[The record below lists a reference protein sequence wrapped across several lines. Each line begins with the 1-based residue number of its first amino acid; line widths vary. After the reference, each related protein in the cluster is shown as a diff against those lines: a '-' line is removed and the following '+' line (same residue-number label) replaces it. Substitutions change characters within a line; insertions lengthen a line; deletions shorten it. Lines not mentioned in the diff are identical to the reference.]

1 MRRVHQWLV
10 VRTGIQKGPSST
22 RVTHRGNACRE
33 SGLTHSQT
41 CLLNWRLGRE
51 GPGKVRQR
59 KLVGLEDVEALHDLV
74 GGVELSGNKLVRSFY
89 SRWFAIDPTVGDL
102 FPADMSAQ
110 REHFRQA
117 LQFVLWE
124 MASYRTEG
132 LVNFLAQLGRD
143 HRKFGATDSQYD
155 TMRQALLDTTR
166 EVLQPIWDQRME
178 ATATEVYT
186 VMIEVMRSAAASD
199 IGQPWWDGK
208 VIEFHRTSRDLA
220 LIRLK
225 LNAPMP
231 YHCGQYVHVQVPQS
245 PRNWRYLSLAIPPDP
260 EGYIEFHV
268 RAVPGGLVS
277 GDIVN
282 KTKVGDTWR
291 ISPPL
296 GALSVN
302 RDGGDILM
310 VAGSTGIAPLR
321 CLIMELSQWAENPRV
336 HLFYG
341 ARYPQELYDLWT
353 LWHIASTNPWL
364 SVTPVT
370 EYPRNPDWATEYND
384 PTPPRGLHV
393 RQTGLLSEVVTA
405 YGGWGDRQILIGGS
419 ASMIQATKE
428 ALVSRGADA
437 SRIQHDPL

>member
-1 MRRVHQWLV
+1 
-10 VRTGIQKGPSST
+10 
-22 RVTHRGNACRE
+22 
-33 SGLTHSQT
+33 
-41 CLLNWRLGRE
+41 
-51 GPGKVRQR
+51 
-59 KLVGLEDVEALHDLV
+59 
-74 GGVELSGNKLVRSFY
+74 
-89 SRWFAIDPTVGDL
+89 
-102 FPADMSAQ
+102 
-110 REHFRQA
+110 
-117 LQFVLWE
+117 
-124 MASYRTEG
+124 
-132 LVNFLAQLGRD
+132 
-143 HRKFGATDSQYD
+143 
-155 TMRQALLDTTR
+155 MRQALLDATR

-186 VMIEVMRSAAASD
+186 VMVEVMRSAAASD
-199 IGQPWWDGK
+199 SGQPWWDGK
-208 VIEFHRTSRDLA
+208 VIEYHRTSRDLA

-225 LNAPMP
+225 LNAPMD

-268 RAVPGGLVS
+268 KAVPGGLVS
-277 GDIVN
+277 GDMVN

-302 RDGGDILM
+302 RDGGDVLM

-364 SVTPVT
+364 SVTPVS
-370 EYPRNPDWATEYND
+370 EYPRNPDWANEYHD

-405 YGGWGDRQILIGGS
+405 YGGWGDRQILLGGS

-428 ALVSRGADA
+428 ALVSKGADA

>member
-1 MRRVHQWLV
+1 
-10 VRTGIQKGPSST
+10 
-22 RVTHRGNACRE
+22 
-33 SGLTHSQT
+33 
-41 CLLNWRLGRE
+41 
-51 GPGKVRQR
+51 
-59 KLVGLEDVEALHDLV
+59 
-74 GGVELSGNKLVRSFY
+74 
-89 SRWFAIDPTVGDL
+89 
-102 FPADMSAQ
+102 
-110 REHFRQA
+110 
-117 LQFVLWE
+117 
-124 MASYRTEG
+124 
-132 LVNFLAQLGRD
+132 
-143 HRKFGATDSQYD
+143 
-155 TMRQALLDTTR
+155 
-166 EVLQPIWDQRME
+166 
-178 ATATEVYT
+178 
-186 VMIEVMRSAAASD
+186 MIEVMRSAAASD

-370 EYPRNPDWATEYND
+370 EYPRNPDWATEYHD